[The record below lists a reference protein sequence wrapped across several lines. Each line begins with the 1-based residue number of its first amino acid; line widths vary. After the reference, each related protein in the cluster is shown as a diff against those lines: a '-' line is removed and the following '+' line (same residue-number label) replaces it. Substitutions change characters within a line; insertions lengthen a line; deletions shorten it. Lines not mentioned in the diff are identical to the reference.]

1 VNDELKTI
9 AYLRHALSNHI
20 LDDIYLKYEMDAI
33 NGRELLAEI
42 NTLLARL
49 AAQEAIMKRAA
60 AVCGSEEDWERID
73 ELVALLHSQ
82 YTQERE
88 SANQYAQMN
97 YGKLNN
103 IIHELEF
110 LVNKYSFDAKTNTPD
125 YILADYLY
133 ECLMNYVEVTWKND
147 IHRKASDENT
157 NDNN

>member
-1 VNDELKTI
+1 MSYEQKEINAVLKEFACWSGLLETFYHDTGKM
-9 AYLRHALSNHI
+9 A
-20 LDDIYLKYEMDAI
+20 E
-33 NGRELLAEI
+33 ELLDHR
-42 NTLLARL
+42 TRL

-125 YILADYLY
+125 YILAEYLY

-157 NDNN
+157 NNHI

>member
-1 VNDELKTI
+1 MNNESEVI
-9 AYLRHALSNHI
+9 AMLRYAAQNTGKGKDAFIS
-20 LDDIYLKYEMDAI
+20 DDI
-33 NGRELLAEI
+33 LLDLVSEYD
-42 NTLLARL
+42 TLRSRL
-49 AAQEAIMKRAA
+49 AVQETIMRRAA

-125 YILADYLY
+125 YILAEYLY